1 MSIESGSTGV
11 RPKRRNGPRL
21 PPEERRTQLLDAA
34 LRVVDSEGLGNL
46 TMQAVAKEAGVAK
59 PVLYAMYPSAPELVA
74 HLLHREHSRGMGQV
88 FAALPRDLAGSD
100 PDREYVAAVMA
111 FLESVAAAP
120 SSWRLILLPS
130 EGAPA
135 DYRELLGAARD
146 KLLDQCVELL
156 TAGFALR
163 GGPRDVDVELIA
175 TVMVG
180 FTEVLGRM
188 VLSDPQ
194 RFPPERLRATVRS
207 MVRTLPYEP
216 GGGNSGDSA
225 GRAGFA
231 TVGEH
236 AADAR

>member
-1 MSIESGSTGV
+1 MSANV

-21 PPEERRTQLLDAA
+21 PPDERRTQLLDAA
-34 LRVVDSEGLGNL
+34 LRVVGDAGLANL

-59 PVLYAMYPSAPELVA
+59 PVLYAMYPTAPELVA

-88 FAALPRDLAGSD
+88 FAAMPRDLHESD

-120 SSWRLILLPS
+120 TRWRLILLHS
-130 EGAPA
+130 DGAPS

-156 TAGFALR
+156 AAGFAVR
-163 GGPRDVDVELIA
+163 GGPHEADIELIA
-175 TVMVG
+175 HVMLG

-194 RFPPERLRATVRS
+194 RFPPERLRPTVRS
-207 MVRTLPYEP
+207 MVRTLPNEP
-216 GGGNSGDSA
+216 GAATAGMERTVFGPAGLHIDS
-225 GRAGFA
+225 
-231 TVGEH
+231 
-236 AADAR
+236 